1 MWLRGHSAI
10 NCEVLH
16 TSRSFSGEHNGVK
29 CRQLEAG
36 VNKRERKVWRS
47 QIRSKGPGAKFPV
60 SHGQASLP
68 SPCGV
73 CVASMTRRIQDAPSL
88 LPAPSSWPRACL
100 VALLSC
106 GQVQVT
112 TESPLRLRCRLLRPL
127 HLFLSTVGWT
137 GARRASGEVLAVL
150 GGSPAVTLQSML
162 QSLGPGSHLGTSRSE
177 LRWGLE
183 PRGLQGERKCRRECV
198 QPPKCR
204 AAGKG

>member
-1 MWLRGHSAI
+1 MQTTRG
-10 NCEVLH
+10 
-16 TSRSFSGEHNGVK
+16 RSE
-29 CRQLEAG
+29 Q
-36 VNKRERKVWRS
+36 ERKESVEKS
-47 QIRSKGPGAKFPV
+47 DQIQGTRGKV
-60 SHGQASLP
+60 S
-68 SPCGV
+68 
-73 CVASMTRRIQDAPSL
+73 CVAWAGILTESMRSLCGLHDPQDPGRAQLAPCSL
-88 LPAPSSWPRACL
+88 FLAPRACL

-162 QSLGPGSHLGTSRSE
+162 QSLGPGSHLGTSGSE